1 MSLVE
6 LSQLVPELHKLLT
19 VKVKRDQ
26 KSGRPK
32 GGDAMPPGETSDS
45 LPEGGAVNVC
55 QVSQEETIGELA
67 QRIVRENLS
76 EMEVR
81 DMAKALIKTAS
92 NATSGLSRLS
102 QLRKELRNLNASE
115 KIISATFDPKTTRL

>member
-1 MSLVE
+1 M
-6 LSQLVPELHKLLT
+6 VPF
-19 VKVKRDQ
+19 Q

-45 LPEGGAVNVC
+45 LPEGGAVNVY
-55 QVSQEETIGELA
+55 QVSQEETIRKLV